1 MAAAGGEGGGGGG
14 GEGGPWERR
23 PSQGAA
29 AAGDA
34 LAPSGARSSMFPGAD
49 SASSTAGQPEA
60 AGAAAPGP
68 LGSHGPGG
76 EARRRSAPAAAA
88 VVGGGEEE
96 AAEDEEDEDPGS
108 SRFVLAAG
116 LGLLAVSVVHLGQE
130 RAEAGGGGPPCLA
143 LLLLRLAL
151 YVGCAAAAAA
161 LGTLIVLMCR
171 GRRRLPPPDFAA
183 VAPVRPV
190 VGVSSGRGAERSG
203 RWLRRA
209 LPARR
214 RAGVARL
221 SLRRG
226 TARHPNPVSCCATA
240 AAGACPRSAARRG
253 FKWQKLCWTVAG
265 APEKST
271 LCSGRDVR
279 TAGMLA
285 RWFTVF
291 APQWLCLKSFSAPPI
306 EMSLVKER
314 LGRRG
319 SLAFL

>member
-1 MAAAGGEGGGGGG
+1 
-14 GEGGPWERR
+14 
-23 PSQGAA
+23 
-29 AAGDA
+29 
-34 LAPSGARSSMFPGAD
+34 MFPGAD
-49 SASSTAGQPEA
+49 SASGTAGQPEA

-151 YVGCAAAAAA
+151 YAGCAAAAAA

-183 VAPVRPV
+183 VAPVRAV
-190 VGVSSGRGAERSG
+190 AGVSSGRGAER
-203 RWLRRA
+203 A
-209 LPARR
+209 
-214 RAGVARL
+214 V
-221 SLRRG
+221 
-226 TARHPNPVSCCATA
+226 A
-240 AAGACPRSAARRG
+240 AARSPCPAAGRRWRGPRSAVERRAT
-253 FKWQKLCWTVAG
+253 QTRC
-265 APEKST
+265 P
-271 LCSGRDVR
+271 
-279 TAGMLA
+279 
-285 RWFTVF
+285 
-291 APQWLCLKSFSAPPI
+291 
-306 EMSLVKER
+306 
-314 LGRRG
+314 
-319 SLAFL
+319 AFLPRPQEPARALQLDGALDGKSCVGG